1 MSSNISHAAL
11 FFDAPMV
18 SFGVDS
24 KFDQRD
30 TLTFPSRSVVTG
42 LIAAAMGIP
51 RGDSVRLAELAGLA
65 VVSIVFPN
73 APGSIEEDYQTIGGG
88 YPDSMKRSFAP
99 LTAEGKPRGTVQT
112 QRYYLTGSR
121 SAAIVSGESKLIA
134 QIETAMRDP
143 VWGGWI
149 GRKCCI
155 PATPVFQ
162 GIFQTEDDALKKL
175 RELAGLSDGNEPRI
189 FRECSPLD
197 PEAVL
202 YPDVP
207 VDFQNREFAP
217 RALKEG

>member
-1 MSSNISHAAL
+1 MSSNISYAAL

-51 RGDSVRLAELAGLA
+51 RGDSVRLGELAELA

-73 APGSIEEDYQTIGGG
+73 ASGSIEEDFHTIGGR
-88 YPDSMKRSFAP
+88 YPDSMKP
-99 LTAEGKPRGTVQT
+99 LSADEHKKNTIVTS
-112 QRYYLTGSR
+112 RYYLTGSR
-121 SAAIVSGESKLIA
+121 SAAIVSGKSEQIA
-134 QIETAMRDP
+134 RIASAMLDP

-162 GIFQTEDDALKKL
+162 GVFQTEDEALKQL
-175 RELAGLSDGNEPRI
+175 RTLAGLDDGDKPRI
-189 FRECSPLD
+189 FRECSPID
-197 PEAVL
+197 PEAAL

-207 VDFQNREFAP
+207 VDFESREFAP
-217 RALKEG
+217 RALKEV